1 MSEKNFYDILGI
13 DRDASPEDIK
23 RAYHDLAKQHHSD
36 VTGKDD
42 DQMIEINGAYDCLS
56 DPIRRTEYDLTGIDD
71 TRDRE
76 AVEARQTF
84 CAICEQ
90 LLFRRPHLS
99 IETELRD
106 YLDDAE
112 RTNVAGK
119 ALNDVKRRQ
128 VLDVRGRVLKA
139 PEANIIEGL
148 VRQKLEELASDDE
161 ELDLRL
167 AIERRA
173 VKMFDEYEFLDPTS
187 AVKKKD
193 PFDDHI
199 KKLIED
205 MIR

>member
-1 MSEKNFYDILGI
+1 MSDKNFYDILGVE
-13 DRDASPEDIK
+13 RDASPEDIK

-42 DQMIEINGAYDCLS
+42 DNMIEINGAYDCLS
-56 DPIRRTEYDLTGIDD
+56 DPARRAEYDLTGIDD

-76 AVEARQTF
+76 TVEARQTF

-99 IETELRD
+99 IETELKD

-112 RTNVAGK
+112 RTNVTGK
-119 ALNDVKRRQ
+119 ALNETKRRQ
-128 VLDVRGRVLKA
+128 VLDVRRRVLKA

-161 ELDLRL
+161 ELDMRL

-173 VKMFDEYEFLDPTS
+173 VKMFDEYEFLDPAGT
-187 AVKKKD
+187 VKSRN
-193 PFDDHI
+193 PFEDHI
-199 KKLIED
+199 KKLID
-205 MIR
+205 NRIS